1 MDKSSVYDNLPSGF
15 LRRMQEMLGEEYDS
29 FLQSFG
35 MPRQY
40 GLRINTAKITCEEFE
55 RIVPFSVRPIPWIH
69 GGYFYDEEVRPSQCP
84 LYQAGLYYLQE
95 PSAMTPAALLPVSP
109 GDRVLDLCAAPGG
122 KATALGAKLCGN
134 GLLIAND
141 ISTSRAKAL
150 LRNIELFGVTS
161 GIVCDEKPDRLAERF
176 PAFFDRILLD
186 APCSGEGMFRKDE
199 ALSRDWTPEKS
210 AALSSTQKELILLAA
225 DMLRPGG
232 YLLYSTCTFAPCEDE
247 EVIAFLLAERP
258 DMQLQPAAESDGFA
272 PGFPRYG
279 NDDPA
284 MTRCVRLFPH
294 RIAGEGHFMA
304 LLHKEGTALLSGEKP
319 RSGKSGRKARISSE
333 EKQNLSYILSFLE
346 SIGVHTLSGLP
357 FDPSRVRIQGEKAF
371 YLPQVQPSFEGL
383 SYLRYGLF
391 LGELK
396 KNRFEPSQPLALA
409 LQKSEA
415 DAVISLSSDDP
426 RLSSYL
432 KGESIPIEPSEA
444 ASSKG
449 WHLLA
454 VSGYPLAFGKLV
466 NGVLKNHYPSGW
478 RIP

>member
-1 MDKSSVYDNLPSGF
+1 
-15 LRRMQEMLGEEYDS
+15 
-29 FLQSFG
+29 
-35 MPRQY
+35 
-40 GLRINTAKITCEEFE
+40 
-55 RIVPFSVRPIPWIH
+55 
-69 GGYFYDEEVRPSQCP
+69 
-84 LYQAGLYYLQE
+84 
-95 PSAMTPAALLPVSP
+95 
-109 GDRVLDLCAAPGG
+109 
-122 KATALGAKLCGN
+122 
-134 GLLIAND
+134 
-141 ISTSRAKAL
+141 
-150 LRNIELFGVTS
+150 
-161 GIVCDEKPDRLAERF
+161 
-176 PAFFDRILLD
+176 
-186 APCSGEGMFRKDE
+186 
-199 ALSRDWTPEKS
+199 
-210 AALSSTQKELILLAA
+210 
-225 DMLRPGG
+225 
-232 YLLYSTCTFAPCEDE
+232 
-247 EVIAFLLAERP
+247 
-258 DMQLQPAAESDGFA
+258 MQLQPAAESEGFA

-415 DAVISLSSDDP
+415 DAVISLSSDDL

>member
-1 MDKSSVYDNLPSGF
+1 
-15 LRRMQEMLGEEYDS
+15 
-29 FLQSFG
+29 
-35 MPRQY
+35 
-40 GLRINTAKITCEEFE
+40 
-55 RIVPFSVRPIPWIH
+55 
-69 GGYFYDEEVRPSQCP
+69 
-84 LYQAGLYYLQE
+84 
-95 PSAMTPAALLPVSP
+95 MTPAALLPVSP
-109 GDRVLDLCAAPGG
+109 GDRILDLCAAPGG

-141 ISTSRAKAL
+141 ISTSRARAL

-161 GIVCDEKPDRLAERF
+161 GIVCDEKPDRLAARF

-258 DMQLQPAAESDGFA
+258 DMQLLPVAESEGFA

-304 LLHKEGTALLSGEKP
+304 LLHKEGTALLSKEKP

-426 RLSSYL
+426 RIFSYL
-432 KGESIPIEPSEA
+432 KGESISIEPSEA

-466 NGVLKNHYPSGW
+466 NGVLKNHYPFGW

>member
-1 MDKSSVYDNLPSGF
+1 
-15 LRRMQEMLGEEYDS
+15 
-29 FLQSFG
+29 
-35 MPRQY
+35 
-40 GLRINTAKITCEEFE
+40 
-55 RIVPFSVRPIPWIH
+55 
-69 GGYFYDEEVRPSQCP
+69 
-84 LYQAGLYYLQE
+84 
-95 PSAMTPAALLPVSP
+95 
-109 GDRVLDLCAAPGG
+109 
-122 KATALGAKLCGN
+122 
-134 GLLIAND
+134 
-141 ISTSRAKAL
+141 
-150 LRNIELFGVTS
+150 
-161 GIVCDEKPDRLAERF
+161 
-176 PAFFDRILLD
+176 
-186 APCSGEGMFRKDE
+186 MFRKDE

-247 EVIAFLLAERP
+247 EVIAYLLAERP
-258 DMQLQPAAESDGFA
+258 DMTLQPVQETDGFA
-272 PGFPRYG
+272 RGFPRYG
-279 NDDPA
+279 NDDPDIA
-284 MTRCVRLFPH
+284 RCVRLFPH

-304 LLHKEGTALLSGEKP
+304 LLRKEGDSMSVPEKP
-319 RSGKSGRKARISSE
+319 RSGKKERKGRVSSE
-333 EKQNLSYILSFLE
+333 EKQNLSNILSFLE
-346 SIGVHTLSGLP
+346 SIGVHALSGLP
-357 FDPSRVRIQGEKAF
+357 FDPSRIRIQGEKAF